1 MSKLRDLGW
10 RLQAAPMWMLLQ
22 LARVLPM
29 RPTVEA
35 SAALFAL
42 VGPRLRQQ
50 RRALENLA
58 IAFPAKSEAE
68 RKAIARAMW
77 ANMGRV
83 AAEILFVER
92 ILADRSRFEIPLA
105 EHWRERM
112 STPGPSIG
120 VTAHLGNW
128 EFAIWPMT
136 LFGRAPAGVYKPIPN
151 PYVDRVLRRRRELL
165 FPSGLFGKGPDGE
178 SGGGHRT
185 ARLLVDHVRRNGCMG
200 FVCDHFDKRG
210 IVVPFMGRQTRMTPV
225 PAMIARHVD
234 ARVWIGRCLRIGT
247 DSRFRLDIV
256 ELELPITKDRT
267 AGTLATTTA
276 IFAQFEAWIR
286 ETPEQWMWW
295 NTRWVTPE
303 AAAQQTADE
312 DDGTAA

>member
-1 MSKLRDLGW
+1 MIRELVW
-10 RLQAAPMWMLLQ
+10 RTQAGALWLLLQAARIM
-22 LARVLPM
+22 PM
-29 RPTVEA
+29 RPVVEA
-35 SAALFAL
+35 TATLFRL
-42 VGPRLRQQ
+42 IGPRLRQQ
-50 RRALENLA
+50 RRALANLA
-58 IAFPAKSEAE
+58 IAFPEKSDAE
-68 RKAIARAMW
+68 REAIARAMW

-83 AAEILFVER
+83 AAEILFTER
-92 ILADRSRFEIPLA
+92 ILADRSRIEIPRI
-105 EHWRERM
+105 EHWRARM

-151 PYVDRVLRRRRELL
+151 PYVDRMLRKRRELL
-165 FPSGLFGKGPDGE
+165 FPSGLLGKGADGE

-185 ARLLVDHVRRNGCMG
+185 ARLLIDHVRRDGCMG
-200 FVCDHFDKRG
+200 FVCDHFDRRG
-210 IVVPFMGRQTRMTPV
+210 IVIPFMGRQTRMTPV
-225 PAMIARHVD
+225 PAMIARHVN
-234 ARVWIGRCLRIGT
+234 ARVWIGRCLRLGT
-247 DSRFRLDIV
+247 DSRFRIDIV
-256 ELELPITKDRT
+256 ELELPATKDRA

-303 AAAQQTADE
+303 AAAQKSSDE
-312 DDGTAA
+312 VDGTAA